1 MRKKYAVLF
10 STRSPVPRMFTNGSV
25 LMQKCRGFHACAR
38 LDETPLLHAW
48 NYPRSGRDAA
58 IPPDPVLIRFAELM
72 SSTISWSFEETP
84 VGWIKAEAIWGDVM
98 PSVLQGAGAG
108 D

>member
-1 MRKKYAVLF
+1 MD
-10 STRSPVPRMFTNGSV
+10 STPAHVSTKRLCLTLGII
-25 LMQKCRGFHACAR
+25 RGQ
-38 LDETPLLHAW
+38 
-48 NYPRSGRDAA
+48 GVDAA

>member
-1 MRKKYAVLF
+1 
-10 STRSPVPRMFTNGSV
+10 
-25 LMQKCRGFHACAR
+25 
-38 LDETPLLHAW
+38 
-48 NYPRSGRDAA
+48 
-58 IPPDPVLIRFAELM
+58 M

-84 VGWIKAEAIWGDVM
+84 VGRIKAEAIWGDVM